1 MDFLHDVEIDSLI
14 DIAIKAGAGIMA
26 IYNTDYTVSYKN
38 DQSPLTDAD
47 TAANQIIVDSLKA
60 ISDYPLISEEEKEI
74 PYQIRKDYET
84 YWLIDPLD
92 GTKEFVKRN
101 GEFTVNI
108 ALIKNGVPIMGVVY
122 APAMTTL
129 YYASE
134 KTGAFKC
141 EQVTIDSSLDEIS
154 KNSIKLEN
162 GSERSAKTKLTI
174 VASKSHLSSETQDF
188 IDLMKEKYKT
198 VDTISKGSS
207 LKLCMVAE
215 GTADVYPRFAPT
227 MEWDTAA
234 GHAICRI
241 AGYQVNEYP
250 ADIPLKYNKEN
261 LLNPWFI
268 VM

>member
-1 MDFLHDVEIDSLI
+1 VINSIIEI
-14 DIAIKAGAGIMA
+14 AVKAGEEIIK
-26 IYNTDYTVSYKN
+26 IYNSDYTVSYKE

-47 TAANQIIVDSLKA
+47 KASNRIIVDELKKV
-60 ISDYPLISEEEKEI
+60 SDYPLISEEEKEVL
-74 PYQIRKDYET
+74 YETRKDYDT

-108 ALIKNGVPIMGVVY
+108 ALIKNGVPVMGVVY
-122 APAMTTL
+122 APVNETL
-129 YYASE
+129 YFASE
-134 KTGAFKC
+134 EVGAYKC
-141 EQVTIDSSLDEIS
+141 ENVNKDTSRNKI
-154 KNSIKLEN
+154 LEN
-162 GSERSAKTKLTI
+162 AVKLVNPKIPVKTKLTI
-174 VASKSHLSSETQDF
+174 VASKSHLSPETQDF
-188 IDLMKEKYKT
+188 IDSMKQVYKE
-198 VDTISKGSS
+198 VELISKGSS

-215 GTADVYPRFAPT
+215 GSANVYPRFAPT

-234 GHAICRI
+234 GHAVCRI

-250 ADIPLKYNKEN
+250 VGTPLKYNKEN

>member
-1 MDFLHDVEIDSLI
+1 MINSLI
-14 DIAIKAGAGIMA
+14 DIAIKAGAEIMR
-26 IYNTDYTVSYKN
+26 IYNSDYTVSYKD

-47 TAANQIIVDSLKA
+47 TASNRIIVESLKA
-60 ISDYPLISEEEKEI
+60 ISDYPLISEEEKEVQ
-74 PYQIRKDYET
+74 YEMRKDYDA

-92 GTKEFVKRN
+92 GTKEFIKRN

-108 ALIKNGVPIMGVVY
+108 ALIKAGVPIMGVVY
-122 APAMTTL
+122 APVIETL

-134 KTGAFKC
+134 EEGAFKC
-141 EQVTIDSSLDEIS
+141 ENVSTSITQNEIS
-154 KNSIKLEN
+154 KNAFRLVNPKIPLT
-162 GSERSAKTKLTI
+162 TKISI
-174 VASKSHLSSETQDF
+174 VASKSHLSPETQDF
-188 IDLMKEKYKT
+188 IDSMKQIYKE
-198 VDTISKGSS
+198 VDIKSKGSS

-215 GTADVYPRFAPT
+215 GSANVYPRFAPT

-234 GHAICRI
+234 GHAVCRI

-250 ADIPLKYNKEN
+250 VGTPLKYNKEN

>member
-1 MDFLHDVEIDSLI
+1 MLDKVIE
-14 DIAIKAGAGIMA
+14 IAIEAGAEIIK
-26 IYNTDYTVSYKN
+26 IYNSDYTVSYKD

-47 TAANQIIVDSLKA
+47 KASNQIIVDSLKE
-60 ISDYPLISEEEKEI
+60 ISDYPLISEEEKEV
-74 PYQIRKDYET
+74 PFESRKDYDA

-108 ALIKNGVPIMGVVY
+108 ALIKAGVPVMGVVY
-122 APAMTTL
+122 APVIETL

-134 KTGAFKC
+134 AEGAYKC
-141 EQVTIDSSLDEIS
+141 ENVITETTPDEIS
-154 KNSIKLEN
+154 KNAVKLVN
-162 GSERSAKTKLTI
+162 PKIPVKNKLTI
-174 VASKSHLSSETQDF
+174 VASKSHLSPETQDF
-188 IDLMKEKYKT
+188 VDSMKQIYKE
-198 VDTISKGSS
+198 VELISKGSS

-215 GTADVYPRFAPT
+215 RKANVYPRFAPT

-234 GHAICRI
+234 GHAVCRI

-250 ADIPLKYNKEN
+250 VGTPLKYNKEN

>member
-1 MDFLHDVEIDSLI
+1 MINSI
-14 DIAIKAGAGIMA
+14 IKIAVKAGEEIIK
-26 IYNTDYTVSYKN
+26 IYNGDYTVSYKD

-47 TAANQIIVDSLKA
+47 KASNRIIVDALKD
-60 ISDYPLISEEEKEI
+60 ISNYPLISEEEKEV
-74 PYQIRKDYET
+74 PFETRKNYNA

-108 ALIKNGVPIMGVVY
+108 ALIKNEVPVMGVVY
-122 APAMTTL
+122 APVIETL
-129 YYASE
+129 YFANE
-134 KTGAFKC
+134 QAGAYKC
-141 EQVTIDSSLDEIS
+141 EKVNENTSLDEIY
-154 KNSIKLEN
+154 KNVVKLVN
-162 GSERSAKTKLTI
+162 PKIPVKTKLTI
-174 VASKSHLSSETQDF
+174 VASKSHLSSKTQDF
-188 IDLMKEKYKT
+188 INSMKQIYKE
-198 VDTISKGSS
+198 VELISKGSS

-215 GTADVYPRFAPT
+215 GTANVYPRFAPT

-234 GHAICRI
+234 GHAVCRI

-250 ADIPLKYNKEN
+250 VGTPLKYNKEN

>member
-1 MDFLHDVEIDSLI
+1 MINSII
-14 DIAIKAGAGIMA
+14 DIAIKAGAEIIK
-26 IYNTDYTVSYKN
+26 IYNSDYTVTYKD

-47 TAANQIIVDSLKA
+47 KASNRIIVDSLSA
-60 ISDYPLISEEEKEI
+60 ISDFPLISEEVKEVL
-74 PYQIRKDYET
+74 YESRKDYDA

-108 ALIKNGVPIMGVVY
+108 ALIKGGVPVMGVVY
-122 APAMTTL
+122 APVIETL

-134 KTGAFKC
+134 NEGAFKC
-141 EQVTIDSSLDEIS
+141 QNVNTDTTQDEIL
-154 KNSIKLEN
+154 KNAIKLEN
-162 GSERSAKTKLTI
+162 PKIPVKTKLTI
-174 VASKSHLSSETQDF
+174 VASKSHLSPETQDF
-188 IDLMKEKYKT
+188 IDSMKKIYKE
-198 VDTISKGSS
+198 VEMISKGSS

-215 GTADVYPRFAPT
+215 GTANVYPRFAPT

-234 GHAICRI
+234 GHAVCRI

-250 ADIPLKYNKEN
+250 VGTPLKYNKEN

>member
-1 MDFLHDVEIDSLI
+1 MINSLI
-14 DIAIKAGAGIMA
+14 DIAVKAGSEILN
-26 IYNTDYTVSYKN
+26 IYNSDYTVTYKD

-47 TAANQIIVDSLKA
+47 KASNKIIVESLKF
-60 ISDYPLISEEEKEI
+60 ISSFPLISEEEKEVS
-74 PYQIRKDYET
+74 YENRRDYDA

-108 ALIKNGVPIMGVVY
+108 ALIKGGVPIMGVVY
-122 APAMTTL
+122 APVIETL

-134 KTGAFKC
+134 EDGAFKC
-141 EQVTIDSSLDEIS
+141 ENVNASIKIDKIS
-154 KNSIKLEN
+154 KNAVRLINPKIPLT
-162 GSERSAKTKLTI
+162 TKISI
-174 VASKSHLSSETQDF
+174 VASKSHLSPETQDF
-188 IDLMKEKYKT
+188 IDSMKQIYKE
-198 VDTISKGSS
+198 VDIKSKGSS

-215 GTADVYPRFAPT
+215 GSANVYPRFAPT

-234 GHAICRI
+234 GHAVCRI

-250 ADIPLKYNKEN
+250 AGTPLKYNKEN

>member
-1 MDFLHDVEIDSLI
+1 MINSLI
-14 DIAIKAGAGIMA
+14 EIAIKAGAEILN
-26 IYNTDYTVSYKN
+26 IYNGDYKVTYKD

-47 TAANQIIVDSLKA
+47 KAANRIIVDSLNA

-74 PYQIRKDYET
+74 PYESRKNYNA

-108 ALIKNGVPIMGVVY
+108 ALIKAGVPVMGIVY
-122 APAMTTL
+122 APVIETL
-129 YYASE
+129 YFASE
-134 KTGAFKC
+134 NEGAFKC
-141 EQVTIDSSLDEIS
+141 ENVNSSTEQSEIL
-154 KNSIKLEN
+154 KDAVQLVNPKIPLT
-162 GSERSAKTKLTI
+162 TKISI
-174 VASKSHLSSETQDF
+174 VASKSHLSPETQDF
-188 IDLMKEKYKT
+188 IDSMKQIYKE
-198 VDTISKGSS
+198 VDIKSKGSS

-215 GTADVYPRFAPT
+215 GSANVYPRFAPT
-227 MEWDTAA
+227 MEWDTGA
-234 GHAICRI
+234 GHAVCRI

-250 ADIPLKYNKEN
+250 AGTPLKYNKEN

>member
-1 MDFLHDVEIDSLI
+1 MINSLI
-14 DIAIKAGAGIMA
+14 EIAIKAGTEIMD
-26 IYNTDYTVSYKN
+26 IYNDDYTVSYKDN
-38 DQSPLTDAD
+38 QSPLTDAD

-60 ISDYPLISEEEKEI
+60 ISDYPLISEEEKEV
-74 PYQIRKDYET
+74 PYKTRKEYDA

-92 GTKEFVKRN
+92 GTKEFIKRN

-122 APAMTTL
+122 APVIATL
-129 YYASE
+129 YYASDE
-134 KTGAFKC
+134 DGAFKC
-141 EQVTIDSSLDEIS
+141 EQVTTDISLGDIL

-162 GSERSAKTKLTI
+162 PKSTAKTEISI
-174 VASKSHLSSETQDF
+174 VASKSHLSPETQDF
-188 IDLMKEKYKT
+188 IDSMKKKYKK
-198 VDTISKGSS
+198 VNTISKGSS

-215 GTADVYPRFAPT
+215 GTADIYPRFAPT

-234 GHAICRI
+234 GHAVCKI

-250 ADIPLKYNKEN
+250 AGTPLRYNKEN

-268 VM
+268 VR

>member
-1 MDFLHDVEIDSLI
+1 VIKSLI
-14 DIAIKAGAGIMA
+14 DIAVKAGAEIIK
-26 IYNTDYTVSYKN
+26 IYNSDYTVTYKD

-47 TAANQIIVDSLKA
+47 KASNRIIVDSLNA
-60 ISDYPLISEEEKEI
+60 ISDFPLISEEEKEVS
-74 PYQIRKDYET
+74 YQTRKDYDA

-108 ALIKNGVPIMGVVY
+108 ALIKAGVPLMGVVY
-122 APAMTTL
+122 APVIETL

-134 KTGAFKC
+134 EEGAFKC
-141 EQVTIDSSLDEIS
+141 ENVNTDTTQVEIL
-154 KNSIKLEN
+154 KNAIKLVN
-162 GSERSAKTKLTI
+162 PKIPVKTKLTI
-174 VASKSHLSSETQDF
+174 VASKSHLSQETQDF
-188 IDLMKEKYKT
+188 IDSMKQVYKE
-198 VDTISKGSS
+198 VELISKGSS

-215 GTADVYPRFAPT
+215 GSANVYPRFAPT

-234 GHAICRI
+234 GHAVCRI

-250 ADIPLKYNKEN
+250 VGTPLKYNKEN